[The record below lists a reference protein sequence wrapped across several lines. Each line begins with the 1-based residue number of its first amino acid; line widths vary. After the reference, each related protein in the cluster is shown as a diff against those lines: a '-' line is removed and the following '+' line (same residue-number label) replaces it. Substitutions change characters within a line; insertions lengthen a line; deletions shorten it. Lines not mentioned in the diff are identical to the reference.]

1 MVDKHRKQ
9 QMRDRHKDL
18 VAEKIVPDNAQ
29 TQSSAFR
36 LAFDDPEFLC
46 RDDLRPLRLQLEIL
60 KPEIILDDEGI
71 KSTIVLFGGA
81 RILEPDKRHQARTK
95 ALADLSKYY
104 DEARLFAKK
113 ITLASDGYTNVIVTG
128 GGPGVMEAGNR
139 GANDAGGRS
148 IG

>member
-1 MVDKHRKQ
+1 MADKHRKQ

-46 RDDLRPLRLQLEIL
+46 RDDLRPIRLQLEIL

-113 ITLASDGYTNVIVTG
+113 LPLPLMVIRMLLSLVAVQVLWRREIVEQTML
-128 GGPGVMEAGNR
+128 V
-139 GANDAGGRS
+139 DAQ
-148 IG
+148 

>member
-46 RDDLRPLRLQLEIL
+46 RDDLRPIRLQLEIL
-60 KPEIILDDEGI
+60 KPENPFE
-71 KSTIVLFGGA
+71 IV
-81 RILEPDKRHQARTK
+81 KRHPEVQFLEFWRFPIGI
-95 ALADLSKYY
+95 
-104 DEARLFAKK
+104 E
-113 ITLASDGYTNVIVTG
+113 N
-128 GGPGVMEAGNR
+128 GGPSRFVHRRYPASEGAPIDNRQAGF
-139 GANDAGGRS
+139 G
-148 IG
+148 

>member
-46 RDDLRPLRLQLEIL
+46 RDDLRPIRLQLEIL
-60 KPEIILDDEGI
+60 KPEIILD
-71 KSTIVLFGGA
+71 
-81 RILEPDKRHQARTK
+81 
-95 ALADLSKYY
+95 LS
-104 DEARLFAKK
+104 L
-113 ITLASDGYTNVIVTG
+113 IHI
-128 GGPGVMEAGNR
+128 
-139 GANDAGGRS
+139 
-148 IG
+148 